1 VIALPV
7 MGVMYMDM
15 NNATAIAVEEVKR
28 IREVRRKYIQELKDL
43 RNAYE
48 NPIGP
53 NDQGQ

>member
-1 VIALPV
+1 
-7 MGVMYMDM
+7 MGIMYMDM

-28 IREVRRKYIQELKDL
+28 IREVRRRYIQELKDL
-43 RNAYE
+43 RDAYE